1 MNWGMGIVLAVVAF
15 FCLLAIYFFM
25 KGYRNGMAVRTF
37 KLLGHVPYVKRWAH
51 RFLTEKKESLERVD
65 AQIAELHKQR
75 KTTFYASL
83 GLEFTARIVG
93 CAEVFFILNILTD
106 HVSFLSCILIMAFTS
121 LFANLFFFSPMQ
133 LGAREG
139 GFALAVGGLAIP
151 SAFGIYTGLI
161 TRVRELIWIVI
172 GVLLM
177 KVGNGTQNTTKMNKL
192 IDVKGVI
199 FDYGGT
205 IDTNSRHWAEVLW
218 SKYEEF
224 QVPVDKASF
233 REAYVHG
240 ERTLARVPLV
250 KPEHNFHDVLRIKT
264 DIQVKY
270 LVEQGKLDEATASR
284 EHYAEKVADSCY
296 RYVLDV
302 LERTRPVV
310 KTLSERYKLVLVSN
324 FYGNIQTIL
333 KDFGLFDFFSDI
345 IESSVVGVRKPDP
358 AIYRLGVEAM
368 GLPAE
373 NVLVVG
379 DSFSKDMVPAKK
391 VGCKVAWL
399 KGEGWGNEEIDETLP
414 DLIITDLPELLSYV

>member
-1 MNWGMGIVLAVVAF
+1 M
-15 FCLLAIYFFM
+15 
-25 KGYRNGMAVRTF
+25 
-37 KLLGHVPYVKRWAH
+37 
-51 RFLTEKKESLERVD
+51 
-65 AQIAELHKQR
+65 
-75 KTTFYASL
+75 
-83 GLEFTARIVG
+83 
-93 CAEVFFILNILTD
+93 
-106 HVSFLSCILIMAFTS
+106 
-121 LFANLFFFSPMQ
+121 
-133 LGAREG
+133 
-139 GFALAVGGLAIP
+139 
-151 SAFGIYTGLI
+151 
-161 TRVRELIWIVI
+161 
-172 GVLLM
+172 
-177 KVGNGTQNTTKMNKL
+177 
-192 IDVKGVI
+192 
-199 FDYGGT
+199 
-205 IDTNSRHWAEVLW
+205 W

-270 LVEQGKLDEATASR
+270 LVEQGKLDGEEACR
-284 EHYAEKVADSCY
+284 ENYAEKVADSCY

-310 KTLSERYKLVLVSN
+310 KALSERYKLVLVSN

-333 KDFGLFDFFSDI
+333 KDFGLFDFFADI

-379 DSFSKDMVPAKK
+379 DSFSKDVVPAKT
-391 VGCKVAWL
+391 VGCKMAWL

-414 DLIITDLPELLSYV
+414 DVIITDPPRAGMHQDVVDVILFAEPKRIVYVSCNPATQARDLQLLDAKYRVKAVQPVDMFPHTHHVENVVLLELKNPAEKAEE